1 LAWRRRNLLERRIKM
16 ARAETRYIAR
26 ELLLKLIF
34 QWEYGNSLSAHEIS
48 EFDNSRESYDKD
60 YYKEIAD
67 DIFSKIKDLDVIVAG
82 FLDRD
87 IGGLSKVEL
96 AVLRLGS
103 YELLYRD
110 DVPFKVC
117 IDQAARLNKKF
128 GTEQGHKYINAV
140 LDAIAKQHR
149 KIEYLAAKGKNK

>member
-1 LAWRRRNLLERRIKM
+1 M

>member
-1 LAWRRRNLLERRIKM
+1 M
-16 ARAETRYIAR
+16 ARAETRYNSR

-34 QWEYGNSLSAHEIS
+34 QWEYGNSLSMYEVS
-48 EFDNSRESYDKD
+48 EFGGSGESYDKD
-60 YYKEIAD
+60 YYKEIAN
-67 DIFSKIKDLDVIVAG
+67 DIFSKINDLDEIIIG

-87 IGGLSKVEL
+87 ISAMSKVEL
-96 AVLRLGS
+96 AVLRLAS
-103 YELLYRD
+103 YEILYRD

-140 LDAIAKQHR
+140 LDSIVQQHR
-149 KIEYLAAKGKNK
+149 KIEYLAAKGKKK

>member
-1 LAWRRRNLLERRIKM
+1 MAWRRRNLLERRIKM